1 MTAAEEREMLR
12 ELLVVKNVK
21 MIKLVDF
28 KVKEEDFYAQTYT
41 DLDKYIDSSVNGC
54 PKFDACTNEE
64 LATMK
69 QTGQ

>member
-41 DLDKYIDSSVNGC
+41 DLINISIA
-54 PKFDACTNEE
+54 PLMDAQN
-64 LATMK
+64 LMRARRRN
-69 QTGQ
+69 